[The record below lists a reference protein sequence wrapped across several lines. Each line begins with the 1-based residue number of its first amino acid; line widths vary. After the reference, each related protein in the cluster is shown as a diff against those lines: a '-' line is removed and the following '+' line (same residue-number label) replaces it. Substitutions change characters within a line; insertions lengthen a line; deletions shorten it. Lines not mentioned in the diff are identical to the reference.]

1 MGQEEMNDNVQN
13 QGAPAT
19 SRSKARGNVT
29 PVTESVDVDV
39 EVIDSKR
46 SIWATMKR
54 NAVMIAIIAIIGAI
68 TILGTNSHRLFSQ
81 HAGQINNLNTI
92 VNVITTRFAALDE
105 RVDAWKDR
113 NWIVRTFFVSKPT
126 I

>member
-1 MGQEEMNDNVQN
+1 MGQEEEMNDNVQN
-13 QGAPAT
+13 QDAPAT
-19 SRSKARGNVT
+19 SRSKATGNVT

-39 EVIDSKR
+39 EVIAKR